1 MQRVPRD
8 GATRAPRE
16 RRGQDEGRR
25 ALSWG
30 RFSQGFRPLGLMT
43 ARRAALCPPCPAL
56 GLLLSVFL
64 LRLCWAAGGR
74 LSGASCSVPVPTGRL
89 CPPSGVPGHWASS
102 PWVRPVSVMSSGHRL
117 RPPPW
122 CDIHTSSLY
131 GARPGASLGE
141 AAGEV
146 GFRVHLWPCGC
157 GPGPDCQRAPQAWPR
172 IALVSS
178 GVGRGPGHS
187 GSLRNAAFPSLLLPS
202 LLSPGRAGP
211 PLAYTWGMRTRRV
224 GEGRERARWGWGARA
239 LGGAVQQA
247 PVLDRSSVVTAL
259 LRGC

>member
-1 MQRVPRD
+1 MP
-8 GATRAPRE
+8 G
-16 RRGQDEGRR
+16 
-25 ALSWG
+25 S
-30 RFSQGFRPLGLMT
+30 
-43 ARRAALCPPCPAL
+43 RAAPQRLPAPAVL
-56 GLLLSVFL
+56 GGGWAPLRRFL
-64 LRLCWAAGGR
+64 LGPGSHGRGPGR
-74 LSGASCSVPVPTGRL
+74 LR
-89 CPPSGVPGHWASS
+89 PPSGVPGHWASS
-102 PWVRPVSVMSSGHRL
+102 PWVSPVSVMSSGHRF